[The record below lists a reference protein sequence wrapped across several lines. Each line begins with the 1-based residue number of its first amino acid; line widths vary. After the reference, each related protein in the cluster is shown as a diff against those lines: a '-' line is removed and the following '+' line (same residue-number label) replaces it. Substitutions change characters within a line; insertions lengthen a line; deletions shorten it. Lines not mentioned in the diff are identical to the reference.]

1 MAGVVM
7 AFLGDHHWLTSYERA
22 VWFSERAWL
31 AILIGTVLLL
41 VGCYGLSFKMPG
53 RTAILVGLGL
63 IALILTVLSS
73 LENPY
78 EIVNVHSSK
87 IAFLLPVFAGVCGS
101 VVLIVVG
108 SLRLILQRCRRQR
121 AWNLEQSAEP
131 RSRRPRES
139 ARQ

>member
-1 MAGVVM
+1 M

-41 VGCYGLSFKMPG
+41 VGCFGLSFKMPG

-87 IAFLLPVFAGVCGS
+87 IAFLLPVFARVCGS

-108 SLRLILQRCRRQR
+108 SLRLILLRCRRQR